1 MTLVTMNCDN
11 FEEDENGEIS
21 GDIFMGLP
29 SSWPLITLE
38 AGAQKCIFLMEIVRF
53 IIIDLIFNE
62 CDIYPQNASYISV
75 FGFCI

>member
-29 SSWPLITLE
+29 SSWPLIILE
-38 AGAQKCIFLMEIVRF
+38 AGAPKV
-53 IIIDLIFNE
+53 
-62 CDIYPQNASYISV
+62 YISD
-75 FGFCI
+75 GDLLL